1 MHAVV
6 VLLLVGCGSV
16 TEDNFAAERAAAE
29 CQVKRRCFRAEY
41 EGEFD
46 GSLEECEEELTTQF
60 ESEAK
65 ELYEDCDFEEENAVE
80 CINAIRTAT
89 CGEFWDSS
97 EEIFEDCQVVFSCD

>member
-1 MHAVV
+1 M
-6 VLLLVGCGSV
+6 GCGSV
-16 TEDNFAAERAAAE
+16 DEENFAAERAAAE

-41 EGEFD
+41 EGEYD
-46 GSLEECEEELTTQF
+46 GSLDECEEELTDQYKQ
-60 ESEAK
+60 EAS
-65 ELYEDCDFEEENAVE
+65 ELYDGCDFDEETAVE